1 MSANKIKSN
10 QRAIVAPLEIH
21 KTLKQNLPPQVQDTS
36 KDELH
41 ITEDGGIYISQTNG
55 TLKQIGV
62 DTETKN
68 KIDDL
73 VANKPDLTGYMA
85 KDDYASHL
93 DGVVKKSL
101 TSNEIDGIQSSQN
114 STYYG
119 KDEHGVIG
127 FFNLPKDVS
136 GDVGS
141 LTETNEMFRIQ
152 LMKVQFKYDTALG
165 LTRNN
170 CGEYHI
176 DTLED
181 NSGVAEFDR
190 CSYDGVLK
198 VIN

>member
-1 MSANKIKSN
+1 MSTDKLKSN

-85 KDDYASHL
+85 KADYASNEA
-93 DGVVKKSL
+93 GVVKKSL
-101 TSNEIDGIQSSQN
+101 ESVEIEGIQIAQN
-114 STYYG
+114 SVYYG
-119 KDEHGVIG
+119 KNEQGIIG

-181 NSGVAEFDR
+181 NSGVEEFDR
-190 CSYDGVLK
+190 CSYDGALK
-198 VIN
+198 VIK